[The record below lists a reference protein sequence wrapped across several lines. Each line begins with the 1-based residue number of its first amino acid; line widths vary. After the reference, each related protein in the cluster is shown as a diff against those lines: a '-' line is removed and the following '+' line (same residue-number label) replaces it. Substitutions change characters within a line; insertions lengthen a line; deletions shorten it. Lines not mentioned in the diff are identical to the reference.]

1 MNPDFIGVN
10 VEHRTAEWRSIFN
23 YFVSLGVIV
32 PARSALGGA
41 GGHTMTQKNLL
52 LRNGFPLIAGQAVTA
67 FG

>member
-32 PARSALGGA
+32 
-41 GGHTMTQKNLL
+41 HTMTQKNLL
-52 LRNGFPLIAGQAVTA
+52 LRNGL
-67 FG
+67 